1 MAPIIHPS
9 AFVDPGAEL
18 GDGVVVGP
26 CAQIEADVVVGE
38 GTRIDA
44 FASVK
49 GHTTLGRDNHI
60 HS

>member
-38 GTRIDA
+38 G
-44 FASVK
+44 
-49 GHTTLGRDNHI
+49 
-60 HS
+60 